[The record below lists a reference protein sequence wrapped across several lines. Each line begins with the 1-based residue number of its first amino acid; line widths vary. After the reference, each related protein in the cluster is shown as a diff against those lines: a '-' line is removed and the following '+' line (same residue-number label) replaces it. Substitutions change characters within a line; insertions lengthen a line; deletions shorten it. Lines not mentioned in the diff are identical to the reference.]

1 MTKAPAQRSLNLI
14 YVKTISDDGDCSDAY
29 VPYHGDVH
37 DSTHDH
43 HRHDDDR
50 DSTHAHRHHGDVRDS
65 THALRH
71 HDDVRDSSSDV
82 RDLQMGSDRLH
93 EHDRV

>member
-14 YVKTISDDGDCSDAY
+14 YVKTIRDDGDCSDAY

-37 DSTHDH
+37 DST
-43 HRHDDDR
+43 R
-50 DSTHAHRHHGDVRDS
+50 DHRHHDDVRDS

-71 HDDVRDSSSDV
+71 HGDVRDSSSDV